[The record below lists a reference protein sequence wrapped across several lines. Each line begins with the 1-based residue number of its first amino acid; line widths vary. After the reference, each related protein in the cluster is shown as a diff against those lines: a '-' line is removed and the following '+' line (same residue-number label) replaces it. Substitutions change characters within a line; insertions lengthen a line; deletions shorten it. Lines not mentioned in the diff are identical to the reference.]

1 MAEGQRHDRSAL
13 IVYGS
18 ETGTSQDAAED
29 LGRIAERLHFATRV
43 SEMDDVEIVRRRTL
57 SQTGADHPEK
67 IRNKLGNNNRML
79 TYRVERT
86 LAIFN
91 RNICYCYNRPRRV
104 SEERKKVLEES
115 SQEEP
120 GSGMLRS
127 RVVYNIWIGR

>member
-1 MAEGQRHDRSAL
+1 
-13 IVYGS
+13 
-18 ETGTSQDAAED
+18 
-29 LGRIAERLHFATRV
+29 
-43 SEMDDVEIVRRRTL
+43 
-57 SQTGADHPEK
+57 
-67 IRNKLGNNNRML
+67 ML

-120 GSGMLRS
+120 GSGMFRS